1 MDWTPMVG
9 EPYYHVSSN
18 LTILKDYWDK
28 SLYDLSNY
36 YCGNCF
42 KTKQDALANKDDL
55 LLRLN
60 EAFEMRASKY
70 GLSVLQKL
78 SNIESQLEYLM
89 DNANWFCH

>member
-18 LTILKDYWDK
+18 LTISKDYWDK

-42 KTKQDALANKDDL
+42 KTEQDALANKDDV
-55 LLRLN
+55 LN
-60 EAFEMRASKY
+60 ESFDMKASKY
-70 GLSVLQKL
+70 GLSVLQRL
-78 SNIESQLEYLM
+78 SNMESQLEYLV
-89 DNANWFCH
+89 DKANWFCH